1 MKSTALAFLSILSTS
16 LVSAGPTPLN
26 QEKRTSLSSIFGEI
40 IAELSGSGSST
51 TSSQCPSNEFAW
63 TFLGD
68 PLPFQ
73 WDSDIVPS
81 DRWSLVVH
89 GYGSFWDIMSLQ
101 LLLAFNVP
109 VLRSCYRDHI
119 ILTVVQQQLVLNHAV
134 FPMVGH
140 QRPPRPEHRAP
151 AIGTGIPP
159 WLAAPPKR
167 LKQAPAPP
175 LAPTTSSGGLPH
187 QAVYQ
192 AEEQPQAHVPP
203 ARHVPPPGT
212 GTRATAAAF
221 PKTREAILY
230 PHARSTTSSTTTRHS
245 STTTTSTT
253 TSHSSTTT
261 TSSHATTT
269 TPCPSNQVVHKR
281 AADALVRAHPMRSN
295 CPEDLQ
301 ECPIPGSIETEWSA
315 ALLFLP
321 SSVDAD
327 GILSDGF
334 PALTL
339 ET

>member
-68 PLPFQ
+68 PLPSQ

-230 PHARSTTSSTTTRHS
+230 PHARVRTAGTPVASAARARPAARPRAIARLRPRARPRAIARPRLPAATPRPRRLAPAIKLYTRELPMPSSGRTRCV
-245 STTTTSTT
+245 
-253 TSHSSTTT
+253 
-261 TSSHATTT
+261 ATVQRICRNA
-269 TPCPSNQVVHKR
+269 PY
-281 AADALVRAHPMRSN
+281 LVR
-295 CPEDLQ
+295 
-301 ECPIPGSIETEWSA
+301 
-315 ALLFLP
+315 
-321 SSVDAD
+321 
-327 GILSDGF
+327 
-334 PALTL
+334 
-339 ET
+339 